1 MNVETRIGA
10 AKPLLY
16 EEVAAKIGA
25 MIERGAFRAGDRIP
39 SIRAL
44 SRQMQ
49 VSVNTVTEAYRRL
62 EDLRLIEAR
71 PQSGYYVLS
80 RLAEPPEPCAMA
92 AAQRDIVARP
102 VRLGGLADDLRL
114 RQADG
119 ALAPLGLGGLDP
131 DLLPAEKLGRMLA
144 AQVRLH
150 PRDSA
155 ASSPVAGLARLRVQI
170 ARRMVASGC
179 ALTPDEVIVTA
190 GCREAITLA
199 LQAVCKAGDTVAV
212 GSPVYGAFLDAMQSM
227 GLNIIEIPSSPR
239 DGLSLDVL
247 AYALR
252 QGPIHACMAI
262 GNFNNPLGGSLTPDA
277 KKRELVEL
285 LARHNVPLIEDDV
298 YGDLC
303 FAPVRPPAAKA
314 FDRRGMVL
322 LCSSFSKTLS
332 PGYRIGWI
340 AAGRYQPQ
348 IERLKAQFNMAPASP
363 SQMAIAEF
371 LANGGYDRHLRALRR
386 VCATRMAQVRE
397 AVARCFPS
405 GSRVSR
411 PSGGSVLWV
420 ELPASIDATALS
432 AQALRA
438 GISVAPGALFTVGD
452 GYRNC
457 LRLNATYWSE
467 RIDQALQTLGALAT
481 AMA

>member
-1 MNVETRIGA
+1 MNIETRIGA
-10 AKPLLY
+10 ARPLLY

-25 MIERGAFRAGDRIP
+25 MIERGAFRAGDRVP

-80 RLAEPPEPCAMA
+80 RFAEPPEPPAMA
-92 AAQRDIVARP
+92 AAERDIVARP
-102 VRLGGLADDLRL
+102 VRLGGLADEIRL

-119 ALAPLGLGGLDP
+119 SLAPLGLGGLDP

-150 PRDSA
+150 ARESA
-155 ASSPVAGLARLRVQI
+155 ASSPVAGLTRLRAQI

-179 ALTPDEVIVTA
+179 ALAPDEVIVTA

-199 LQAVCKAGDTVAV
+199 LQAVCKPGDTVAV
-212 GSPVYGAFLDAMQSM
+212 GSPVYGAFLDAMQTM
-227 GLNIIEIPSSPR
+227 GLNIVEIPSSPR
-239 DGLSLDVL
+239 DGISLEVL

-252 QGPIHACMAI
+252 QGPIHACMVI
-262 GNFNNPLGGSLTPDA
+262 DNFNNPLGGLTPDE
-277 KKRELVEL
+277 KKRQLVEL
-285 LARHNVPLIEDDV
+285 LARHDVPLIEDDV
-298 YGDLC
+298 YGDLG
-303 FAPVRPPAAKA
+303 FAPVRPSAAKA
-314 FDRRGMVL
+314 YDRLGRVL

-348 IERLKAQFNMAPASP
+348 VERLKAQFNMAPASP

-386 VCATRMAQVRE
+386 VCAARMARVRE
-397 AVARCFPS
+397 TAARRFPS
-405 GSRVSR
+405 GSRVTR
-411 PSGGSVLWV
+411 PAGGSVLWV
-420 ELPASIDATALS
+420 ELPESIDATALS
-432 AQALRA
+432 AEALRA
-438 GISVAPGALFTVGD
+438 GISVAPGALFTAGD
-452 GYRNC
+452 AYRNC
-457 LRLNATYWSE
+457 LRLNATYWSVQIE
-467 RIDQALQTLGALAT
+467 QALQTLGALAT
-481 AMA
+481 AMT